1 MNALFRVVPG
11 LLGFVK
17 DSLGGLLGW
26 AEGAAKDNPK
36 SALGAGVLG
45 ASFFDPSYWQGVF
58 KFIAAVAQALAP
70 LVK

>member
-1 MNALFRVVPG
+1 MFSIVPG
-11 LLGFVK
+11 LLGFMK
-17 DSLGGLLGW
+17 NGLGGLLGW

-45 ASFFDPSYWQGVF
+45 ASFFDPSYWQGAF